1 MVLGIGLG
9 HLLELVL
16 VLGIDLRR
24 LAVLVLVIVLQKLV
38 LLVSD
43 IYIYHVKSKNDL
55 CFLRLFSLIRKME
68 LAPKQKAI
76 LLLDYD
82 N

>member
-16 VLGIDLRR
+16 VLGIYLRR
-24 LAVLVLVIVLQKLV
+24 LAVLVLVFVLQKLV
-38 LLVSD
+38 LLVPD

-55 CFLRLFSLIRKME
+55 CFLRLFSLIHKME
-68 LAPKQKAI
+68 LAPKQI
-76 LLLDYD
+76 VLFLLG
-82 N
+82 